1 MRPLYDYY
9 HYFNRL
15 LYIQLLGI
23 LFFLVLRT
31 MMIDSI
37 SFLFRTRTKYFL
49 SPDFNS
55 VSYVPH
61 WKSRKY
67 INCNYLRLEILK
79 TLCSSAWLIAF
90 PYFQPRA
97 IGTGGCQRCTCT
109 PYFLGQRN
117 KIYPEFLSLCMALKH
132 SAPPNF
138 SSLLRPCNLRNLCVL
153 ANNLIFIL
161 ESEQQ
166 GNTYFLNK
174 YELLQYT
181 LHGTGK
187 FVFT

>member
-117 KIYPEFLSLCMALKH
+117 KIYPEFFSLFPWLLSIVHPLILAVCYAPAATDSHWKVKH
-132 SAPPNF
+132 FKGIGNIKHRGAEDF
-138 SSLLRPCNLRNLCVL
+138 VVFQSLN
-153 ANNLIFIL
+153 
-161 ESEQQ
+161 
-166 GNTYFLNK
+166 
-174 YELLQYT
+174 
-181 LHGTGK
+181 
-187 FVFT
+187 